1 MVAKDMAG
9 GVAVVVVL
17 MRLNLRIYLPMWWR
31 WVWRWVK
38 RSKCPSWIRLNLDS
52 NSSSLRFSEWALP
65 LRLRML

>member
-31 WVWRWVK
+31 WVK

-52 NSSSLRFSEWALP
+52 NSNSLRFSEWAPP
-65 LRLRML
+65 LRVRML